1 MSLLLGR
8 SALSES
14 LIVRMDSVK
23 GKGKKT
29 VMLKAWERWQSIC
42 PRAKKSILIIPVSPS
57 KTSEVGKP
65 KKKSPMPPK
74 GYFPVYVGDQKQRFV
89 IKTQLANHP
98 LFKMLLEEAE
108 LEYGYSNGGPVLLP
122 CDVDT
127 FYEVLA
133 EMESGGAQESS
144 PRGGTFSFLSPSPRP
159 GCGEMAEGYGHY
171 SLLSPSGMVR

>member
-1 MSLLLGR
+1 
-8 SALSES
+8 
-14 LIVRMDSVK
+14 MDSVK

-57 KTSEVGKP
+57 K
-65 KKKSPMPPK
+65 
-74 GYFPVYVGDQKQRFV
+74 KQRFV

-127 FYEVLA
+127 FYEVLVQ
-133 EMESGGAQESS
+133 MESGGAQESS
-144 PRGGTFSFLSPSPRP
+144 SRGGTFSFLSPSPRP

-171 SLLSPSGMVR
+171 SLLSPSRMVSAFILPMEKSAESKR